1 VESIDGR
8 YRLNLDLHT
17 NKRMNEAFQTKIP
30 PNSLLQPR
38 TLGICPDCNGEAA
51 LETYYEAQSDRTYQI
66 TRCLKA
72 TTSHIVSKK
81 DIEDKQNPRV
91 KWNLRTGVTCK
102 PRKEIVCDGR
112 QP

>member
-1 VESIDGR
+1 MESVDGR
-8 YRLNLDLHT
+8 YRINIEEDYKRSVNGFISQMPTTAQLD
-17 NKRMNEAFQTKIP
+17 RRI
-30 PNSLLQPR
+30 
-38 TLGICPDCNGEAA
+38 LGACPDCNGEAA